1 MGGNVNLVLS
11 NQKINGNIVVDS
23 ISELSMELKKS
34 SYEGTINNL
43 DNAKRIKLVLDKTSK
58 IKLTG
63 DSYVSELVDVDTRYS
78 NIDFNGYKLYVDGKL
93 IK

>member
-1 MGGNVNLVLS
+1 
-11 NQKINGNIVVDS
+11 
-23 ISELSMELKKS
+23 MELKKS